1 MSLWLDCGASM
12 AALLLLVATLPRQLL
27 AQTTFGTARFT
38 VISDSLIRLELGTAT
53 GGSEGEDTAVEW
65 DERPTLTYPGGR
77 PVSQAPHAVAHPSPD
92 VLTINTSRLLLRY
105 DRSAAAGGALTNASL
120 SITLTGDHAGAVWRP
135 GMQDPG
141 NLRGSRLDV
150 GCYATFETCY
160 SNGLS
165 PGPLSK
171 SGWSLMDDTQGVR
184 METQN
189 DPEVGFPWWSDTH
202 PCDPH
207 TGICGPTRADWY
219 FFGHGH
225 RYRDALRD
233 FAEVSGRASLPPKVA
248 FGIWWSTWYNFSS
261 FELTHTVLDGY
272 ANHGLPLDVVVMDME
287 WHTVDAPSF
296 HPSMTNCTGWGGYTW
311 NTNLIPDPAG
321 FQAFLHSADNPLGH
335 PLATSLNGHSNSGI
349 GPCQA
354 NYSAFARMIGK
365 DPAEQANLPCDM
377 GNATWTKALFETM
390 LDPKGID
397 YWWTD
402 YNGCASPTPGKF
414 PLPQTSGCPV
424 AQQQTTSTSELLWS
438 NMVYDSMI
446 SKTGR
451 RPLVLS
457 RYGGIGNQ
465 RYGIGFSG
473 DTESTWPTLRYQV
486 EMTSTAANVLQ
497 AYWSHDI
504 GGYNVYCPSDPN
516 TITPCPCG
524 HVVVPCNL
532 TLGTCKRA
540 DGELYARW

>member
-1 MSLWLDCGASM
+1 MGRSAVP
-12 AALLLLVATLPRQLL
+12 LLLVAATLTQQGV
-27 AQTTFGTARFT
+27 AQTTLGPARFT
-38 VISDSLIRLELGTAT
+38 VISDSLIRLELGTPTT
-53 GGSEGEDTAVEW
+53 GVSTASGSSGGRAGAGAAGEAVAW
-65 DERPTLTYPGGR
+65 DDRPTLSYPGGR
-77 PVSQAPHAVAHPSPD
+77 PVSQAPHTVEHPSPD
-92 VLTINTSRLLLRY
+92 VVTITTSYLLLRY
-105 DRSAAAGGALTNASL
+105 DRSAAPGGAFTNASL
-120 SITLTGDHAGAVWRP
+120 SIALRGDSAAVWHP

-141 NLRGSRLDV
+141 NLRGSRLDI

-171 SGWSLMDDTQGVR
+171 SGWSLMDDTPGVR
-184 METQN
+184 METED
-189 DPEVGFPWWSDTH
+189 DPQVGFPWWSDAH
-202 PCDPH
+202 PCDQES
-207 TGICGPTRADWY
+207 GVCGPTQADWY

-233 FAEVSGRASLPPKVA
+233 FAQVSGRASLPPKVA
-248 FGIWWSTWYNFSS
+248 FGIWWSTWYNFTA

-272 ANHGLPLDVVVMDME
+272 ARHGLPLDVVVMDME

-296 HPSMTNCTGWGGYTW
+296 HPSMTNCTGWGGFTW
-311 NTNLIPDPAG
+311 NTQLIPDPSG

-335 PLATSLNGHSNSGI
+335 PLATSLNGHSQSGI

-354 NYSAFARMIGK
+354 NYSAFAQMIGA
-365 DPAEQANLPCDM
+365 DPEEQANLHCDM

-402 YNGCASPTPGKF
+402 YNGCASPSPGKF
-414 PLPQTSGCPV
+414 PLPQTNGCPV
-424 AQQQTTSTSELLWS
+424 ATQQTTSTSELLWS

-473 DTESTWPTLRYQV
+473 DTESAWPTLRYQV

-497 AYWSHDI
+497 
-504 GGYNVYCPSDPN
+504 V
-516 TITPCPCG
+516 
-524 HVVVPCNL
+524 
-532 TLGTCKRA
+532 R
-540 DGELYARW
+540 